1 LCLRRPKTL
10 FHRGDPGPYSML
22 NIQTLPLP
30 SLKLRLAGVY
40 SLSFLPSCLI
50 PHNALYFETQLNNV
64 EEKEMRRNLKI
75 SFSLLIVVLILGLLP
90 GCTKMVHET
99 AIKDSMADMENR
111 ALKLGKPTLADDVL
125 YFGTSKINENF
136 EIVDAIQAKYGCTA
150 TFFEKQGDKFVR
162 VSTDVMFEGH
172 RAVGTIL
179 DPDGPVIKKILN
191 GKHFYGTVD
200 ILGFMYETGY
210 EPIIDATGDVIG
222 VYYTGF
228 QL

>member
-1 LCLRRPKTL
+1 
-10 FHRGDPGPYSML
+10 
-22 NIQTLPLP
+22 
-30 SLKLRLAGVY
+30 
-40 SLSFLPSCLI
+40 
-50 PHNALYFETQLNNV
+50 
-64 EEKEMRRNLKI
+64 MRRNFKK
-75 SFSLLIVVLILGLLP
+75 SFGLLIAMIVILGLFT

-99 AIKDSMADMENR
+99 AIMDSLADMEAR
-111 ALKLGKPTLADDVL
+111 ALKLGTPKLIDDIL
-125 YFGTSKINENF
+125 YFGDYKINENF

-179 DPDGPVIKKILN
+179 DPDGPVIKKILK
-191 GKHFYGTVD
+191 GKPFYGTVD
-200 ILGFMYETGY
+200 ILGDMYETGY
-210 EPIIDATGDVIG
+210 EPIFDQMGEIIG